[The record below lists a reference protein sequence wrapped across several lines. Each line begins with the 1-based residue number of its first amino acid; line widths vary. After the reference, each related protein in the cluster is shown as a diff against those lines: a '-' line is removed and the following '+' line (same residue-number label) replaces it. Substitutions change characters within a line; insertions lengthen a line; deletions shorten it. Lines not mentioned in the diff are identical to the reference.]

1 MWPFQSKKRGTDA
14 IRDIFSSAGT
24 NMGTFP
30 QSRSL
35 DADLLAECDMDGL
48 FAYGIFNPMGP
59 TLAIISLLKLKPF
72 EVSLL
77 HYRMLNP
84 FAQAS
89 SILGVLPRNAS
100 PDQLLELVP
109 NAFIINEIGDTTLVG
124 SLPSFFLHGGTQ
136 DRLVLCMTCLYQ
148 HVDNND
154 RLDEVTR
161 ELQTLKDF
169 KGRPWDRATHQMTE
183 AFKGIAAQRKPV
195 PMEHPEPAST
205 QQTDKD
211 VLIEWQ
217 RFLGSAEHLAE
228 ELRGFLTAWDGSIGA
243 QKGNFLAQSAMPLK
257 QMLFSVEQSNQVFM
271 QQMMR
276 VLK

>member
-1 MWPFQSKKRGTDA
+1 MG
-14 IRDIFSSAGT
+14 IF
-24 NMGTFP
+24 P
-30 QSRSL
+30 ESRSL
-35 DADLLAECDMDGL
+35 DADLLAECDLEGL

-89 SILGVLPRNAS
+89 SVFGVLPRNAT

-109 NAFIINEIGDTTLVG
+109 DAFIVNEIGDTTLVG

-148 HVDNND
+148 HVDNNG

-161 ELQTLKDF
+161 ELQTMEDF
-169 KGRPWDRATHQMTE
+169 KGRPWDRAKYQMTE
-183 AFKGIAAQRKPV
+183 ALKGIAAQKKPV
-195 PMEHPEPAST
+195 PMEHPDPVST
-205 QQTDKD
+205 KQTDKD
-211 VLIEWQ
+211 VLIKWQ
-217 RFLGSAEHLAE
+217 RFLGSTEHLSE
-228 ELRGFLTAWDGSIGA
+228 ELKGFLTAWEGSIGA
-243 QKGNFLAQSAMPLK
+243 QKGNYLAQSAMPLK
-257 QMLFSVEQSNQVFM
+257 QMLLSVGQCNPAFVT
-271 QQMMR
+271 QMMN
-276 VLK
+276 VIN

>member
-1 MWPFQSKKRGTDA
+1 MWPFQSKKRETDS
-14 IRDIFSSAGT
+14 IRDVFSSAGS
-24 NMGTFP
+24 NEGIFP
-30 QSRSL
+30 ESRAL
-35 DADLLAECDMDGL
+35 DADLLAECDIDGL

-84 FAQAS
+84 FAQTS
-89 SILGVLPRNAS
+89 SVFGVLSRNAT
-100 PDQLLELVP
+100 PEKLLELVP
-109 NAFIINEIGDTTLVG
+109 DAFIVNEIGDTTLVG

-148 HVDNND
+148 HVDNNE

-161 ELQTLKDF
+161 ELQTMEDF
-169 KGRPWDRATHQMTE
+169 KGRPWDRATYPMTE
-183 AFKGIAAQRKPV
+183 ALQGIAAQRKPL
-195 PMEHPEPAST
+195 PTEHPEPVPTHEA
-205 QQTDKD
+205 DKD
-211 VLIEWQ
+211 VLIKWQ
-217 RFLGSAEHLAE
+217 RFLGSAEHLTE

-243 QKGNFLAQSAMPLK
+243 QKGNYLAQSAMPLK
-257 QMLFSVEQSNQVFM
+257 QMLFSVSQSNPVFM